1 MAQVR
6 VLVVEDESVV
16 AKDIQWSLRSLG
28 YNICG
33 WASSGEE
40 ALEKVGA
47 LRPDLVLMDIVL
59 KGGVDGV
66 EAAEY
71 IRTNLDIP
79 VVYLTAYADEHTL
92 QRAKVTEP
100 FGYIL
105 KPFEERELHTTI
117 EVALYKHKMEKRIK
131 ESQHWL
137 STTLKSIS
145 EGVIT
150 TNTEGKVTF
159 LNANAGLLTGWNE
172 SEALGRDLTDIFS
185 ISDADGNPIN
195 ENPWLKSLKEG
206 VIVGPL
212 SQLLVSSRANGA
224 LPIDY
229 SAAPIRDE
237 RGNAIGMVVAF
248 RDVTERKKA
257 ELLLR
262 REKET
267 FFAILQ
273 KAPYGVILLEK
284 TGRYLYVNPQFTLI
298 TGYSLKDIPTSKD
311 WFRKAYPDES
321 YRKKAIR
328 TWVEDFSKGKSLH
341 RTFSV
346 RCKNGE
352 VRDIEMRPTVL
363 DDGRIILTAS
373 DITERKLAEEALR
386 ASEEKYRELV
396 QSANSI
402 IIRMDVTGNITF
414 FNEFAQKFFGYP
426 EEEILGK
433 NVIGTIAPEKDS
445 AGRSLS
451 TMIHEIGRTPEKY
464 ETNENENM
472 LRSGERVWIS
482 WTNRPILDEQ
492 GNAREILC
500 VGNDITERKRSE
512 EALKLQAQI
521 IDQIHDSVISSDL
534 AGHIT
539 IWNKGAERLFGWTQE
554 EALGKH
560 ISMMYPDEQY
570 TFLQEHVIPPLK
582 AAGSYEVEVRN
593 RKKTGEEFHVHLSLS
608 VLRDGSGAITG
619 IIGYHMDITEHKKLE
634 EQLRHSQKME
644 AIGQLAGG
652 IAHDFNNIL
661 TAVIGY
667 ANLLQMRLGDG
678 NQLRSYVDQIIAS
691 SERAANLTQS
701 LLAFG
706 RKQILDPKPVTV
718 NEIVKGME
726 KLLARLISEDIEL
739 KINFVEKNLTVF
751 ADAAQMGQVLMNLVT
766 NARDAMPEGGKL
778 TIGTSLVQLDSEFVK
793 RHGYGKAGMYGLIA
807 VTDTGVGMNE
817 KTRQRVFE
825 PFFTTKEVGKGT
837 GLGLA
842 IVYGIVKQHNGFV
855 NVYSE
860 PGEGT
865 VFKVYLPLIRS
876 SYGEEREAALASPV
890 GGKETILVAEDDA
903 EVRRLTKNVL
913 QEFGYTVVEA
923 IDGEDAISKFLKHK
937 RKVDLVMLDVVMP
950 RKNGKEVYQY
960 VRKIRPDV
968 KALFTSG
975 YTADVIHEKGVL
987 DEGLNFVSKPVA
999 PKELLRKIR
1008 DILDQ

>member
-1 MAQVR
+1 MSQVR
-6 VLVVEDESVV
+6 ILVVEDESVV
-16 AKDIQWSLRSLG
+16 AKDIQWSLKSLG
-28 YNICG
+28 YTICG

-40 ALEKVGA
+40 ALEKVEA
-47 LRPDLVLMDIVL
+47 LKPDLVLMDIVL

-66 EAAEY
+66 EAAEH
-71 IRTNLDIP
+71 IRTNFDIP

-117 EVALYKHKMEKRIK
+117 EVALYKHKTERRIK
-131 ESQHWL
+131 QSQYWL

-145 EGVIT
+145 DGVIT
-150 TNTEGKVTF
+150 TNTEGQVTF
-159 LNANAGLLTGWNE
+159 LNLNAEVLTGWKE
-172 SEALGRDLTDIFS
+172 SEALGKDLNDIFNVR
-185 ISDADGNPIN
+185 DQEGAPLPVK
-195 ENPWLKSLKEG
+195 PWLESLREG
-206 VIVGPL
+206 RVVGPM
-212 SQLLVSSRANGA
+212 SHLLISGKDTAI
-224 LPIDY
+224 PIDY
-229 SAAPIRDE
+229 STAPIRDE
-237 RGNAIGMVVAF
+237 RGDTIGMVLAF
-248 RDVTERKKA
+248 RDITERKKA
-257 ELLLR
+257 EMLLR
-262 REKET
+262 RERET

-298 TGYSLKDIPTSKD
+298 TGYSLKDIPTGKE
-311 WFRKAYPDES
+311 WFRKAYPDAT
-321 YRKKAIR
+321 YRKRIIR
-328 TWVEDFSKGKSLH
+328 TWVEDAARARPVD
-341 RTFSV
+341 RTFGV
-346 RCKNGE
+346 HCKNGQ
-352 VRDIEMRPTVL
+352 VREIEMRSTIL

-373 DITERKLAEEALR
+373 DITERKSAEEALR

-396 QSANSI
+396 QNANSI
-402 IIRMDVTGNITF
+402 ILRRDAAGNVTF
-414 FNEFAQKFFGYP
+414 FNEFAQKFFGYS
-426 EEEILGK
+426 EEDILGK
-433 NVIGTIAPEKDS
+433 NVIGTIVPEKDS
-445 AGRSLS
+445 SGRNLAV
-451 TMIHEIGRTPEKY
+451 MIKDIGREPENY
-464 ETNENENM
+464 STNENENM

-482 WTNRPILDEQ
+482 WTNKPTYDNEGHI
-492 GNAREILC
+492 REILC
-500 VGNDITERKRSE
+500 VGNDITERKSAE
-512 EALKLQAQI
+512 EALRLQAQI
-521 IDQIHDSVISSDL
+521 IDQIHDSVISTDL

-539 IWNKGAERLFGWTQE
+539 IWNKGAERLFGYTGE
-554 EALGKH
+554 EAMGKH
-560 ISMMYPDEQY
+560 VSFIYPEDQY
-570 TFLQEHVIPPLK
+570 QFLQDTVIGPLK
-582 AAGSYEVEVRN
+582 AAGSYEVELRN
-593 RKKTGEEFHVHLSLS
+593 KKKSGEEFYVHLSLS
-608 VLRDGSGAITG
+608 VLRGSNGVVTG

-667 ANLLQMRLGDG
+667 ANLLQMRLGEG

-706 RKQILDPKPVTV
+706 RKQILDPKAITV
-718 NEIVKGME
+718 NEIIKSME

-739 KINFVEKNLTVF
+739 KTQFSDKNLTVF

-766 NARDAMPEGGKL
+766 NARDSMPDGGKL
-778 TIGTSLVQLDSEFVK
+778 TISTGLVQLDSVFVK
-793 RHGYGKAGMYGLIA
+793 RHAYGKPGMYAMIA
-807 VTDTGVGMNE
+807 VSDSGVGMSE

-860 PGEGT
+860 LGHGST
-865 VFKVYLPLIRS
+865 FKVYLPLIRS
-876 SYGEEREAALASPV
+876 AYGEEKEKSLSPPV
-890 GGKETILVAEDDA
+890 GGTEMILIAEDDV
-903 EVRRLTKNVL
+903 EVRKLTKNVL
-913 QEFGYTVVEA
+913 EEFGYTVVEA
-923 IDGEDAISKFLKHK
+923 VDGEDAISKFLKHK

-960 VRKIRPDV
+960 VRKVRPDI

-999 PKELLRKIR
+999 PTDLLRKLR

>member
-40 ALEKVGA
+40 ALEKVGV
-47 LRPDLVLMDIVL
+47 LKPDLVLMDIVL

-71 IRTNLDIP
+71 IRTNFDIP

-159 LNANAGLLTGWNE
+159 LNAKAGLLTGWNE
-172 SEALGRDLTDIFS
+172 SEALGKDLTDIFS
-185 ISDADGNPIN
+185 ISDADGNSIN

-298 TGYSLKDIPTSKD
+298 TGYSLKDIPTGKD
-311 WFRKAYPDES
+311 WFRKAYPDNS
-321 YRKKAIR
+321 YRKKAIKA
-328 TWVEDFSKGKSLH
+328 WAEDLSKGKPVD

-352 VRDIEMRPTVL
+352 IRDIEMRATVL

-402 IIRMDVTGNITF
+402 ILRRDVTGNITF

-433 NVIGTIAPEKDS
+433 NVIGTITPEKDS
-445 AGRSLS
+445 TGTSLS
-451 TMIHEIGRTPEKY
+451 TMVRDIGLRPEKY
-464 ETNENENM
+464 QTNENENM

-482 WTNRPILDEQ
+482 WTNRPILDEH
-492 GNAREILC
+492 GNVREILC

-521 IDQIHDSVISSDL
+521 IDQIHDSVVSSDL
-534 AGHIT
+534 TGHIT

-554 EALGKH
+554 EALGQH

-619 IIGYHMDITEHKKLE
+619 LIGYHMDITEHKKLE

-718 NEIVKGME
+718 NEIVKSME

-778 TIGTSLVQLDSEFVK
+778 TISTSLVQLDTDFVK

-860 PGEGT
+860 LGEGS

-876 SYGEEREAALASPV
+876 SYGEEREAALALPV

>member
-1 MAQVR
+1 MSQVR
-6 VLVVEDESVV
+6 ILVVEDESVV
-16 AKDIQWSLRSLG
+16 AKDIQWSLKSLG
-28 YNICG
+28 YTICG

-40 ALEKVGA
+40 ALEKVEA
-47 LRPDLVLMDIVL
+47 LKPDLVLMDIVL

-66 EAAEY
+66 EAAEH
-71 IRTNLDIP
+71 IRTNFDIP

-117 EVALYKHKMEKRIK
+117 EVALYKHKTERRIK
-131 ESQHWL
+131 QSQYWL

-145 EGVIT
+145 DGVIT
-150 TNTEGKVTF
+150 TNTEGQVTF
-159 LNANAGLLTGWNE
+159 LNLNAEVLTGWKE
-172 SEALGRDLTDIFS
+172 LEALGKDLNDIFNVR
-185 ISDADGNPIN
+185 DQEGAPLPVK
-195 ENPWLKSLKEG
+195 PWLESLREG
-206 VIVGPL
+206 RVVGPM
-212 SQLLVSSRANGA
+212 SHLLISGKDTAI
-224 LPIDY
+224 PIDY
-229 SAAPIRDE
+229 STAPIRDE
-237 RGNAIGMVVAF
+237 RGDTIGMVLAF
-248 RDVTERKKA
+248 RDITERKKA
-257 ELLLR
+257 EMLLR
-262 REKET
+262 RERET

-298 TGYSLKDIPTSKD
+298 TGYSLKDIPTGKE
-311 WFRKAYPDES
+311 WFRKAYPDAT
-321 YRKKAIR
+321 YRKRIIR
-328 TWVEDFSKGKSLH
+328 TWVEDAARARPVD
-341 RTFSV
+341 RTFGV
-346 RCKNGE
+346 HCKNGQ
-352 VRDIEMRPTVL
+352 VREIEMRPTTL

-373 DITERKLAEEALR
+373 DITERKSAEEALR

-396 QSANSI
+396 QNANSI
-402 IIRMDVTGNITF
+402 ILRRDAAGNVTF
-414 FNEFAQKFFGYP
+414 FNEFAQKFFGYS
-426 EEEILGK
+426 EEDILGK
-433 NVIGTIAPEKDS
+433 NVIGTIVPEKDS
-445 AGRSLS
+445 SGRNLAV
-451 TMIHEIGRTPEKY
+451 MIKDIGREPENY
-464 ETNENENM
+464 STNENENM

-482 WTNRPILDEQ
+482 WTNKPTYDNEGHI
-492 GNAREILC
+492 REILC
-500 VGNDITERKRSE
+500 VGNDITERKSAE
-512 EALKLQAQI
+512 EALRLQAQI
-521 IDQIHDSVISSDL
+521 IDQIHDSVISTDL
-534 AGHIT
+534 AGQIT
-539 IWNKGAERLFGWTQE
+539 IWNKGAERLFGYTGE
-554 EALGKH
+554 EAMGKH
-560 ISMMYPDEQY
+560 VSFIYPEDQY
-570 TFLQEHVIPPLK
+570 QFLQDTVIGPLK
-582 AAGSYEVEVRN
+582 AAGSYEVELRN
-593 RKKTGEEFHVHLSLS
+593 KKKSAEEFYVHLSLS
-608 VLRDGSGAITG
+608 VLRGSNGVVTG

-667 ANLLQMRLGDG
+667 ANLLQMRLGEG

-706 RKQILDPKPVTV
+706 RKQILDPKAITV
-718 NEIVKGME
+718 NEIIKSME

-739 KINFVEKNLTVF
+739 KTQFSDKDLTVF

-766 NARDAMPEGGKL
+766 NARDSMPDGGKL
-778 TIGTSLVQLDSEFVK
+778 TISTGLVQLDSVFVK
-793 RHGYGKAGMYGLIA
+793 RHAYGKPGMYAMIA
-807 VTDTGVGMNE
+807 VSDSGVGMSE

-860 PGEGT
+860 LGHGST
-865 VFKVYLPLIRS
+865 FKVYLPLIRS
-876 SYGEEREAALASPV
+876 AYGEEKEKSLSPPV
-890 GGKETILVAEDDA
+890 GGTEMILIAEDDV
-903 EVRRLTKNVL
+903 EVRKLTKNVL
-913 QEFGYTVVEA
+913 EEFGYTVVEA
-923 IDGEDAISKFLKHK
+923 VDGEDAISKFLKHK

-960 VRKIRPDV
+960 VRKVRPDI

-999 PKELLRKIR
+999 PTDLLRKLR

>member
-6 VLVVEDESVV
+6 ILVVEDESVV

-40 ALEKVGA
+40 ALEKVGS
-47 LRPDLVLMDIVL
+47 LKPDLVLMDIVL
-59 KGGVDGV
+59 KGGIDGV
-66 EAAEY
+66 EAAEH
-71 IRTNLDIP
+71 IRTNFDIP

-117 EVALYKHKMEKRIK
+117 EVALYKHKMEKRMK
-131 ESQHWL
+131 ESQYWL

-172 SEALGRDLTDIFS
+172 SDALGKDLGDVFNIR
-185 ISDADGNPIN
+185 DADGNSHS
-195 ENPWLKSLKEG
+195 ENSWLKSLSEG
-206 VIVGPL
+206 IIVGPL
-212 SQLLVSSRANGA
+212 TQLLVSSKGNGG

-248 RDVTERKKA
+248 RDVTERKKT

-298 TGYSLKDIPTSKD
+298 TGYSLKDIPTGKD
-311 WFRKAYPDES
+311 WLHKAYPDEV
-321 YRKKAIR
+321 YRRKAIR
-328 TWVEDFSKGKSLH
+328 TWIDDISKGRPVD

-346 RCKNGE
+346 RCKNGQ
-352 VRDIEMRPTVL
+352 VREIEMRSTVL

-373 DITERKLAEEALR
+373 DITERKIAEEALR
-386 ASEEKYRELV
+386 ASEEKYRQLV

-402 IIRMDVTGNITF
+402 ILRRDVEGNITF
-414 FNEFAQKFFGYP
+414 FNEFAQKFFGYT

-433 NVIGTIAPEKDS
+433 NVIGTITPAKDS
-445 AGRSLS
+445 TGKNMSAMVRD
-451 TMIHEIGRTPEKY
+451 IGQRPEAY
-464 ETNENENM
+464 ETNENENV
-472 LRSGERVWIS
+472 LRNGERVWIS
-482 WTNRPILDEQ
+482 WTNRPILDEH
-492 GNAREILC
+492 GNVREILC
-500 VGNDITERKRSE
+500 VGNDITERERAE

-534 AGHIT
+534 EGHIT
-539 IWNKGAERLFGWTQE
+539 IWNKGAERLYGWSQE
-554 EALGKH
+554 EALGQH
-560 ISMMYPDEQY
+560 ISMMYPEDQY

-593 RKKTGEEFHVHLSLS
+593 KKRTGEEFHVHLSLS

-634 EQLRHSQKME
+634 DQLRHSQKME

-667 ANLLQMRLGDG
+667 ANLLQMRLGDSS
-678 NQLRSYVDQIIAS
+678 QLRGYVDQIIAS

-718 NEIVKGME
+718 NEIVKSME

-739 KINFVEKNLTVF
+739 KINFAEKNLTVF

-766 NARDAMPEGGKL
+766 NARDAMPDGGML
-778 TIGTSLVQLDSEFVK
+778 TISTSLEQLDKTFVK
-793 RHGYGKAGMYGLIA
+793 THGYGKAGMYGL
-807 VTDTGVGMNE
+807 VSVSDTGEGMTE
-817 KTRQRVFE
+817 KIRQRVFE

-837 GLGLA
+837 GLGLS

-860 PGEGT
+860 PNEGT

-876 SYGEEREAALASPV
+876 SYGEEKEAALSLPV

-903 EVRRLTKNVL
+903 EVRRLTRNVL

-923 IDGEDAISKFLKHK
+923 VDGEDAISKFLKHK

>member
-1 MAQVR
+1 MSQVR

-16 AKDIQWSLRSLG
+16 AKDIQWSLKSLG

-33 WASSGEE
+33 WAASGEE
-40 ALEKVGA
+40 ALEKVET
-47 LRPDLVLMDIVL
+47 LKPDLVLMDIVL
-59 KGGVDGV
+59 KGGIDGV
-66 EAAEY
+66 EAAEH
-71 IRTNLDIP
+71 IRTNFDIP

-117 EVALYKHKMEKRIK
+117 EVALYKHKTERRIK
-131 ESQHWL
+131 QSQYWL

-145 EGVIT
+145 DGVIT
-150 TNTEGKVTF
+150 TNTEGQVTF
-159 LNANAGLLTGWNE
+159 LNLNAEMLTGWKE
-172 SEALGRDLTDIFS
+172 SEALGKDLDWIFNVREPEG
-185 ISDADGNPIN
+185 AALPVK
-195 ENPWLKSLKEG
+195 PWLESLREG
-206 VIVGPL
+206 VVVGPT
-212 SQLLVSSRANGA
+212 SHLLVSKNDTGI
-224 LPIDY
+224 PIDY
-229 SAAPIRDE
+229 STAPIRDE
-237 RGNAIGMVVAF
+237 RGNTIGMVLAF

-257 ELLLR
+257 EMLLR
-262 REKET
+262 RERET
-267 FFAILQ
+267 FFAMLQ
-273 KAPYGVILLEK
+273 KAPYGVILFEK

-298 TGYSLKDIPTSKD
+298 TGYSLKDIPTGKE
-311 WFRKAYPDES
+311 WFHKAYPDAN

-328 TWVEDFSKGKSLH
+328 TWVEDVARARPVD

-346 RCKNGE
+346 HCKNE
-352 VRDIEMRPTVL
+352 QVREIEMRVTIL

-373 DITERKLAEEALR
+373 DITERKRAEEALR

-396 QSANSI
+396 QNANSI
-402 IIRMDVTGNITF
+402 ILRRDVAGNVTF
-414 FNEFAQKFFGYP
+414 FNEFAQKFFGYS

-433 NVIGTIAPEKDS
+433 NVIGTIVPEKDS
-445 AGRSLS
+445 SGQNLVAMINDVGRQ
-451 TMIHEIGRTPEKY
+451 PEKY
-464 ETNENENM
+464 STNENENM
-472 LRSGERVWIS
+472 LRNGERVWIS
-482 WTNRPILDEQ
+482 WTNRPTFDNE
-492 GNAREILC
+492 GRVREILC
-500 VGNDITERKRSE
+500 VGNDITERKRAE
-512 EALKLQAQI
+512 EALRLQAQI
-521 IDQIHDSVISSDL
+521 IDQIHDSVISTDL
-534 AGHIT
+534 GGHIT
-539 IWNKGAERLFGWTQE
+539 IWNKGAERLFGYTSE
-554 EALGKH
+554 ETIGKH
-560 ISMMYPDEQY
+560 VSIVYPEDQY
-570 TFLQEHVIPPLK
+570 QFLQETVMGPLR
-582 AAGSYEVEVRN
+582 AAGSYEVELRN
-593 RKKTGEEFHVHLSLS
+593 KKKSGEEFYVHLSLS
-608 VLRDGSGAITG
+608 VLRGPNGAITG

-706 RKQILDPKPVTV
+706 RKQILDPKAITV
-718 NEIVKGME
+718 NEIIKSME
-726 KLLARLISEDIEL
+726 KLLTRLISEDIEL
-739 KINFVEKNLTVF
+739 KTQFANKDLTVF

-766 NARDAMPEGGKL
+766 NARDAMPDGGKL
-778 TIGTSLVQLDSEFVK
+778 TISTGLVQLDGTFVK
-793 RHGYGKAGMYGLIA
+793 RHGYGKPGMYAMIS
-807 VTDTGVGMNE
+807 VSDSGVGMSE

-842 IVYGIVKQHNGFV
+842 IVYGIVKQHNGFA

-860 PGEGT
+860 LGQGST
-865 VFKVYLPLIRS
+865 FKVYLPLIRS
-876 SYGEEREAALASPV
+876 AYGEEKEASLSPPV
-890 GGKETILVAEDDA
+890 GGTETILIAEDDT

-913 QEFGYTVVEA
+913 EEFGYTVIEA
-923 IDGEDAISKFLKHK
+923 VDGEDAISKFLKHK
-937 RKVDLVMLDVVMP
+937 RKVDLIMLDVVMP

-960 VRKIRPDV
+960 VRKVRPDI

-999 PKELLRKIR
+999 PTELLRKLR
-1008 DILDQ
+1008 DILDE

>member
-1 MAQVR
+1 MSQVR
-6 VLVVEDESVV
+6 ILVVEDESVV
-16 AKDIQWSLRSLG
+16 AKDIQWSLKSLG
-28 YNICG
+28 YTICG

-40 ALEKVGA
+40 ALEKVES
-47 LRPDLVLMDIVL
+47 LKPDLVLMDIVL
-59 KGGVDGV
+59 KGGIDGV
-66 EAAEY
+66 EAAEH
-71 IRTNLDIP
+71 IRTHFDIP

-117 EVALYKHKMEKRIK
+117 EVALYKHKTERRIK
-131 ESQHWL
+131 QSQYWL

-145 EGVIT
+145 DGVIT
-150 TNTEGKVTF
+150 TNTEGQITF
-159 LNANAGLLTGWNE
+159 LNLNAEVLTGWKE
-172 SEALGRDLTDIFS
+172 SEALGKDLNGIFNVRDQEGAPL
-185 ISDADGNPIN
+185 PVK
-195 ENPWLKSLKEG
+195 PWLESLREG
-206 VIVGPL
+206 RVVGPMTH
-212 SQLLVSSRANGA
+212 QLVSGKDTAI
-224 LPIDY
+224 PIDY
-229 SAAPIRDE
+229 STAPIRDE
-237 RGNAIGMVVAF
+237 RGETIGMVLAF
-248 RDVTERKKA
+248 RDITERKKA

-262 REKET
+262 RERET

-284 TGRYLYVNPQFTLI
+284 TGRYLYVNPQFTLM
-298 TGYSLKDIPTSKD
+298 TGYSLKDIPTGKE
-311 WFRKAYPDES
+311 WFRKAYPDAP
-321 YRKKAIR
+321 YRKRIIR
-328 TWVEDFSKGKSLH
+328 TWVEDAVRARPVD

-346 RCKNGE
+346 HCRNGQIRE
-352 VRDIEMRPTVL
+352 IEMRSTTL

-373 DITERKLAEEALR
+373 DITERKMAEEGLR

-396 QSANSI
+396 QDANCI
-402 IIRMDVTGNITF
+402 ILRRDAAGNVTF
-414 FNEFAQKFFGYP
+414 FNEFAQKFFGYS
-426 EEEILGK
+426 EEDILGK
-433 NVIGTIAPEKDS
+433 NVIGTIIPEKDS
-445 AGRSLS
+445 SGRNLAA
-451 TMIHEIGRTPEKY
+451 MIKDVGRQPEKY
-464 ETNENENM
+464 STNENENM
-472 LRSGERVWIS
+472 LRSKERVWIS
-482 WTNRPILDEQ
+482 WTNKPIFDDE
-492 GNAREILC
+492 GHIREILC
-500 VGNDITERKRSE
+500 VGNDITERKRAE
-512 EALKLQAQI
+512 EALRLQAQI
-521 IDQIHDSVISSDL
+521 IDQIHDSVISTDL

-539 IWNKGAERLFGWTQE
+539 IWNKGAERLFGYTSE
-554 EALGKH
+554 ETIGKH
-560 ISMMYPDEQY
+560 VSIIYPEEQY
-570 TFLQEHVIPPLK
+570 QLLQDTVVGPLK
-582 AAGSYEVEVRN
+582 AAGSYDVEIRN
-593 RKKTGEEFHVHLSLS
+593 KKKSGEEFYVHLSLS
-608 VLRDGSGAITG
+608 VLHGSNGTIRG

-706 RKQILDPKPVTV
+706 RKQILDPKAITV
-718 NEIVKGME
+718 NEIIKSME

-739 KINFVEKNLTVF
+739 RTQFADKDLTVF

-766 NARDAMPEGGKL
+766 NARDSMPDGGKL
-778 TIGTSLVQLDSEFVK
+778 TISTGLVQLDSVFVK
-793 RHGYGKAGMYGLIA
+793 RHGYGKPGMYAMIA
-807 VTDTGVGMNE
+807 VSDSGVGMSE

-860 PGEGT
+860 LGQGST
-865 VFKVYLPLIRS
+865 FKVYLPLIRS
-876 SYGEEREAALASPV
+876 AYGEEKEPSLAPPV
-890 GGKETILVAEDDA
+890 GGTETILIAEDDT
-903 EVRRLTKNVL
+903 EVRKLTKNVL
-913 QEFGYTVVEA
+913 EEFGYTVIEA

-960 VRKIRPDV
+960 VRKIRPDI
-968 KALFTSG
+968 KSLFTSG

-999 PKELLRKIR
+999 PTELLRKLR

>member
-1 MAQVR
+1 MSQVR
-6 VLVVEDESVV
+6 ILVVEDESVV
-16 AKDIQWSLRSLG
+16 AKDIQWSLKSLG
-28 YNICG
+28 YSICA

-40 ALEKVGA
+40 ALEKVEA
-47 LRPDLVLMDIVL
+47 LKPDLVLMDIVL
-59 KGGVDGV
+59 KGSVDGV
-66 EAAEY
+66 EAAER
-71 IRTNLDIP
+71 IRTTFDIP

-117 EVALYKHKMEKRIK
+117 EVALYKHKMERHIK

-137 STTLKSIS
+137 ATTLKSIS
-145 EGVIT
+145 DGVIT
-150 TNTEGKVTF
+150 TNTQGHVTF
-159 LNANAGLLTGWNE
+159 LNVNAEALSGWKE
-172 SEALGRDLTDIFS
+172 SEALGKDLREIFS
-185 ISDADGNPIN
+185 IRDSEGAALPGS
-195 ENPWLKSLKEG
+195 PWLKSLQEG
-206 VIVGPL
+206 LVVGPA
-212 SQLLVSSRANGA
+212 SHLLISRGNTTI
-224 LPIDY
+224 PVDY

-237 RGNAIGMVVAF
+237 RGNVSGMVLAF
-248 RDVTERKKA
+248 RDVTDRKKA
-257 ELLLR
+257 EVLLR
-262 REKET
+262 RERET

-273 KAPYGVILLEK
+273 KAPYGVILFEK
-284 TGRYLYVNPQFTLI
+284 TGKYLYVNPQFTLI
-298 TGYSLKDIPTSKD
+298 TGYSVKDIPTGRD
-311 WFRKAYPDES
+311 WFHKAYPNAA
-321 YRKKAIR
+321 YRKKAVR
-328 TWVEDFSKGKSLH
+328 TWVDDAAKGKPVD

-346 RCKNGE
+346 HCKNGQ
-352 VRDIEMRPTVL
+352 VREIEMRTTIL

-396 QSANSI
+396 QNANSI
-402 IIRMDVTGNITF
+402 ILRRDVAGNITF
-414 FNEFAQKFFGYP
+414 FNEFAQKFFGFT
-426 EEEILGK
+426 EDEMLGK
-433 NVIGTIAPEKDS
+433 NVIGTIVPEKDS
-445 AGRSLS
+445 LGKSLAA
-451 TMIHEIGRTPEKY
+451 MIKDVGLRPEKY
-464 ETNENENM
+464 STNENENM

-482 WTNRPILDEQ
+482 WTNRPILDAE
-492 GNAREILC
+492 GNVREILC
-500 VGNDITERKRSE
+500 VGNDVTERRRAE
-512 EALKLQAQI
+512 EALRLQAQI
-521 IDQIHDSVISSDL
+521 IEQIHDSVISTDL
-534 AGHIT
+534 DGHIT
-539 IWNKGAERLFGWTQE
+539 IWNKGAERLYGYTRE
-554 EALGKH
+554 EAIGKH
-560 ISMMYPDEQY
+560 GSLIYPEDQWQ
-570 TFLQEHVIPPLK
+570 FLQETVIGPLR

-593 RKKTGEEFHVHLSLS
+593 KRRSGEEFRVHLSLS
-608 VLRDGSGAITG
+608 VLRDASGAITG
-619 IIGYHMDITEHKKLE
+619 IIGYHMDVTEHRKLE

-706 RKQILDPKPVTV
+706 RKQILDPKAITV
-718 NEIVKGME
+718 NEIIKSME

-739 KINFVEKNLTVF
+739 KIHFAEKDLTVF

-766 NARDAMPEGGKL
+766 NARDAMPDGGAL
-778 TIGTSLVQLDSEFVK
+778 TISTGLVQLDSEFVK
-793 RHGYGKAGMYGLIA
+793 RHGYGKPGMYGLIS
-807 VTDTGVGMNE
+807 VSDTGVGMNE

-860 PGEGT
+860 LGQGST
-865 VFKVYLPLIRS
+865 LKVYLPLIRS
-876 SYGEEREAALASPV
+876 AYGEEKEAPLSPPV

-913 QEFGYTVVEA
+913 EEFGYTVVEA
-923 IDGEDAISKFLKHK
+923 VDGEDAISKFLKHK

-987 DEGLNFVSKPVA
+987 DEGLNFISKPAA
-999 PKELLRKIR
+999 PSELLRKIR
-1008 DILDQ
+1008 DVLDQ

>member
-1 MAQVR
+1 MSQVR
-6 VLVVEDESVV
+6 ILVVEDESVV
-16 AKDIQWSLRSLG
+16 AKDIQWSLKSLG
-28 YNICG
+28 YTICG

-40 ALEKVGA
+40 ALEKAEA
-47 LRPDLVLMDIVL
+47 LKPDLVLMDIVL

-66 EAAEY
+66 EAAEH
-71 IRTNLDIP
+71 IRTNFDIP
-79 VVYLTAYADEHTL
+79 IVYLTAYADEHTL

-117 EVALYKHKMEKRIK
+117 EVALYKHETERRIK
-131 ESQHWL
+131 QSQYWL

-145 EGVIT
+145 DGVIT

-159 LNANAGLLTGWNE
+159 LNLNAEALTGWKE
-172 SEALGRDLTDIFS
+172 SEALGEDLTGIFNVR
-185 ISDADGNPIN
+185 DQEGAPLPVK
-195 ENPWLKSLKEG
+195 PWLESLREG
-206 VIVGPL
+206 KVFGPM
-212 SQLLVSSRANGA
+212 SHLLVSGKDTAI
-224 LPIDY
+224 PIDY
-229 SAAPIRDE
+229 STAPIRDE
-237 RGNAIGMVVAF
+237 RGNTIGMVLAF
-248 RDVTERKKA
+248 RDITERKKA
-257 ELLLR
+257 EMLLG
-262 REKET
+262 RERET

-273 KAPYGVILLEK
+273 KAPYGVILIEK

-298 TGYSLKDIPTSKD
+298 TGYSLKDIPTGKD
-311 WFRKAYPDES
+311 WFRKAYPDAA
-321 YRKKAIR
+321 YRKRAIR
-328 TWVEDFSKGKSLH
+328 TWVEDATRARPVD

-346 RCKNGE
+346 HCKNGQARE
-352 VRDIEMRPTVL
+352 IEMRSTSL

-373 DITERKLAEEALR
+373 DITERKMAEEALR

-396 QSANSI
+396 QNANSI
-402 IIRMDVTGNITF
+402 ILRRDAAGNVTF
-414 FNEFAQKFFGYP
+414 FNEFAQKFFGYS
-426 EEEILGK
+426 EAEILGK
-433 NVIGTIAPEKDS
+433 NVIGTIVPEKDS
-445 AGRSLS
+445 SGRNLVE
-451 TMIHEIGRTPEKY
+451 MVNDVGRQPEKY
-464 ETNENENM
+464 STNENENM

-482 WTNRPILDEQ
+482 WTNKPTYDNE
-492 GNAREILC
+492 GNIREILC
-500 VGNDITERKRSE
+500 VGNDITERKRAE
-512 EALKLQAQI
+512 EALRLQAQI
-521 IDQIHDSVISSDL
+521 IDQIHDSVISTDL

-539 IWNKGAERLFGWTQE
+539 IWNKGAERLFGYTSE
-554 EALGKH
+554 EAIGKH
-560 ISMMYPDEQY
+560 VSFIYPEDQY
-570 TFLQEHVIPPLK
+570 QLLQETVIGPLK
-582 AAGSYEVEVRN
+582 AAGSYEVELRN
-593 RKKTGEEFHVHLSLS
+593 KKKSGEEFYVHLSLS
-608 VLRDGSGAITG
+608 VLRDSNGVVTG

-667 ANLLQMRLGDG
+667 ANLLQMRLGEG

-706 RKQILDPKPVTV
+706 RKQILDPKAITV
-718 NEIVKGME
+718 NEIIKSME

-739 KINFVEKNLTVF
+739 KTQFIDKDLTVF

-766 NARDAMPEGGKL
+766 NARDSMPDGGKL
-778 TIGTSLVQLDSEFVK
+778 AISTGLVQLDSVFVK
-793 RHGYGKAGMYGLIA
+793 RHAYGKPGMYAMIS
-807 VTDTGVGMNE
+807 VSDSGVGMSE

-860 PGEGT
+860 LGQGST
-865 VFKVYLPLIRS
+865 FKVYLPLIRS
-876 SYGEEREAALASPV
+876 AYGEEKEPSLSPPV
-890 GGKETILVAEDDA
+890 GGTETILIAEDDT
-903 EVRRLTKNVL
+903 EVRKLTKNVL
-913 QEFGYTVVEA
+913 EEFGYTVVEA

-960 VRKIRPDV
+960 VRKIRPDI

-999 PKELLRKIR
+999 PTELLRKLR
-1008 DILDQ
+1008 DIFDQ

>member
-1 MAQVR
+1 MSQVR
-6 VLVVEDESVV
+6 ILVVEDESVV
-16 AKDIQWSLRSLG
+16 AKDIQWSLKSLG
-28 YNICG
+28 YTICG

-40 ALEKVGA
+40 ALEKVEA
-47 LRPDLVLMDIVL
+47 LKPDLVLMDIVL

-66 EAAEY
+66 EAAEH
-71 IRTNLDIP
+71 IRTNFDIP

-117 EVALYKHKMEKRIK
+117 EVALYKHKTERRIK
-131 ESQHWL
+131 QSQYWL

-145 EGVIT
+145 DGVIT
-150 TNTEGKVTF
+150 TNTEGQVTF
-159 LNANAGLLTGWNE
+159 LNLNAEVLTGWKE
-172 SEALGRDLTDIFS
+172 SEALGKDLNDIFNVR
-185 ISDADGNPIN
+185 DQEGAPLPVK
-195 ENPWLKSLKEG
+195 PWLESLREG
-206 VIVGPL
+206 RVVGPM
-212 SQLLVSSRANGA
+212 SHLLISGKDTAI
-224 LPIDY
+224 PIDY
-229 SAAPIRDE
+229 STAPIRDE
-237 RGNAIGMVVAF
+237 RGDTIGMVLAF
-248 RDVTERKKA
+248 RDITERKKA
-257 ELLLR
+257 EMLLR
-262 REKET
+262 RERET

-298 TGYSLKDIPTSKD
+298 TGYSLKDIPTGKE
-311 WFRKAYPDES
+311 WFRKAYPDAT
-321 YRKKAIR
+321 YRKRIIR
-328 TWVEDFSKGKSLH
+328 TWVEDAARARPVD
-341 RTFSV
+341 RTFGV
-346 RCKNGE
+346 HCKNGQ
-352 VRDIEMRPTVL
+352 VREIEMRSTIL

-373 DITERKLAEEALR
+373 DITERKSAEEALR

-396 QSANSI
+396 QNANSI
-402 IIRMDVTGNITF
+402 ILRRDAAGNVTF
-414 FNEFAQKFFGYP
+414 FNEFAQKFFGYS
-426 EEEILGK
+426 EEDILGK
-433 NVIGTIAPEKDS
+433 NVIGTIVPEKDS
-445 AGRSLS
+445 SGRNLAV
-451 TMIHEIGRTPEKY
+451 MIKDIGREPENY
-464 ETNENENM
+464 STNENENM

-482 WTNRPILDEQ
+482 WTNKPTYDNEGHI
-492 GNAREILC
+492 REILC
-500 VGNDITERKRSE
+500 VGNDITERKSAE
-512 EALKLQAQI
+512 EALRLQAQI
-521 IDQIHDSVISSDL
+521 IDQIHDSVISTDL

-539 IWNKGAERLFGWTQE
+539 IWNKGAERLFGYAGE
-554 EALGKH
+554 EAMGKH
-560 ISMMYPDEQY
+560 VSFIYPEDQY
-570 TFLQEHVIPPLK
+570 QFLQDTVIGPLK
-582 AAGSYEVEVRN
+582 AAGSYEVELRN
-593 RKKTGEEFHVHLSLS
+593 KKKSGEEFYVHLSLS
-608 VLRDGSGAITG
+608 VLRGSNGVVTG

-667 ANLLQMRLGDG
+667 ANLLQMRLGEG

-706 RKQILDPKPVTV
+706 RKQILDPKAITV
-718 NEIVKGME
+718 NEIIKSME

-739 KINFVEKNLTVF
+739 KTQFSDKDLTVF

-766 NARDAMPEGGKL
+766 NARDSMPDGGKL
-778 TIGTSLVQLDSEFVK
+778 TISTGLVQLDSVFVK
-793 RHGYGKAGMYGLIA
+793 RHAYGKPGMYAMIA
-807 VTDTGVGMNE
+807 VSDSGVGMSE

-860 PGEGT
+860 LGHGST
-865 VFKVYLPLIRS
+865 FKVYLPLIRS
-876 SYGEEREAALASPV
+876 AYGEEKEKSLSPPV
-890 GGKETILVAEDDA
+890 GGTEMILIAEDDV
-903 EVRRLTKNVL
+903 EVRKLTKNVL
-913 QEFGYTVVEA
+913 EEFGYTVVEA
-923 IDGEDAISKFLKHK
+923 VDGEDAISKFLKHK

-960 VRKIRPDV
+960 VRKVRPDI

-999 PKELLRKIR
+999 PTDLLRKLR

>member
-1 MAQVR
+1 MSQVR
-6 VLVVEDESVV
+6 ILVVEDESVV
-16 AKDIQWSLRSLG
+16 AKDIQWSLKSLG
-28 YNICG
+28 YSICA

-40 ALEKVGA
+40 ALEKVEA
-47 LRPDLVLMDIVL
+47 LKPDLVLMDIVL

-66 EAAEY
+66 EAAER
-71 IRTNLDIP
+71 IRTNFDIP

-117 EVALYKHKMEKRIK
+117 EVALYKHKMERRIK

-137 STTLKSIS
+137 ATTLKSIS
-145 EGVIT
+145 DGVIT
-150 TNTEGKVTF
+150 TNTQGHVTF
-159 LNANAGLLTGWNE
+159 LNVNAEALSGWKE
-172 SEALGRDLTDIFS
+172 SEALGKGLNEIFS
-185 ISDADGNPIN
+185 IKDSEGAPLPDS
-195 ENPWLKSLKEG
+195 PWLRSLREG
-206 VIVGPL
+206 VVVGPA
-212 SQLLVSSRANGA
+212 SHLLISRGKTTI
-224 LPIDY
+224 PIDY

-237 RGNAIGMVVAF
+237 RGNVSGMVLAF

-267 FFAILQ
+267 FVAILQ
-273 KAPYGVILLEK
+273 KAPYGVILFER
-284 TGRYLYVNPQFTLI
+284 TGKYLYVNPQFTLI
-298 TGYSLKDIPTSKD
+298 TGYSLKDIPTGKD
-311 WFRKAYPDES
+311 LFHKAYPDAT
-321 YRKKAIR
+321 YRKKVIR
-328 TWVEDFSKGKSLH
+328 TWVDDAVKGKPID
-341 RTFSV
+341 RIFSV
-346 RCKNGE
+346 HCKNGQ
-352 VRDIEMRPTVL
+352 VREIEMRTTVL
-363 DDGRIILTAS
+363 DDGRNILTAS

-396 QSANSI
+396 QNANSI
-402 IIRMDVTGNITF
+402 ILRRDVAGNITF
-414 FNEFAQKFFGYP
+414 FNEFAEKFFGFT
-426 EEEILGK
+426 EDEMLGK
-433 NVIGTIAPEKDS
+433 NVIGTIVPEKDS
-445 AGRSLS
+445 LGKSLAAMIKDVGR
-451 TMIHEIGRTPEKY
+451 RPEKY
-464 ETNENENM
+464 STNENENM

-482 WTNRPILDEQ
+482 WTNRPILDAE
-492 GNAREILC
+492 GNVREILC
-500 VGNDITERKRSE
+500 VGNDVTERRRAE
-512 EALKLQAQI
+512 EALRLQAQI
-521 IDQIHDSVISSDL
+521 IEQIHDSVISTDL
-534 AGHIT
+534 DGHIT
-539 IWNKGAERLFGWTQE
+539 IWNKGAERLYGYARE
-554 EALGKH
+554 EAIGKH
-560 ISMMYPDEQY
+560 GSLIYPEDQWQ
-570 TFLQEHVIPPLK
+570 FLQETVIGPLK

-593 RKKTGEEFHVHLSLS
+593 KKKSGEEFRVHLSLS
-608 VLRDGSGAITG
+608 VLRDNSGAITG
-619 IIGYHMDITEHKKLE
+619 LIGYHMDITEHRKLE

-667 ANLLQMRLGDG
+667 ANLLQMRLGEG
-678 NQLRSYVDQIIAS
+678 NQLRGYVDQIIAS

-706 RKQILDPKPVTV
+706 RKQILDPKAITV
-718 NEIVKGME
+718 NEIIKGME
-726 KLLARLISEDIEL
+726 KLLGRLISEDIEL
-739 KINFVEKNLTVF
+739 KIGLSDKDLTVF

-766 NARDAMPEGGKL
+766 NARDAMPEGGVL
-778 TIGTSLVQLDSEFVK
+778 TISTGLVQLDSGFVK
-793 RHGYGKAGMYGLIA
+793 RHGYGKQGMYGLIS
-807 VTDTGVGMNE
+807 VSDTGVGMNE

-842 IVYGIVKQHNGFV
+842 IVYGIVKQHNGFA

-860 PGEGT
+860 LGQGST
-865 VFKVYLPLIRS
+865 LKVYLPLIRS
-876 SYGEEREAALASPV
+876 AYGEEKQAPLSPPV

-913 QEFGYTVVEA
+913 EEFGYTVVEA
-923 IDGEDAISKFLKHK
+923 VDGEDAISKFLKHK

-950 RKNGKEVYQY
+950 RKNGKEVYLY

-987 DEGLNFVSKPVA
+987 DEGLNFISKPVA
-999 PKELLRKIR
+999 PTELLRKIR
-1008 DILDQ
+1008 NVLDQ